1 MNDKEL
7 YHWSWPKGNNSPEY
21 NHWYYVT
28 HPEKWGQ
35 LARDKIKDTDNKV
48 DDKALELY
56 DKYAPIVKKEAGEI
70 VDFGVR
76 LSPTKVDN
84 FLLSAY
90 RSAKN
95 KNKSATI
102 GSLKLAG
109 KEIVDEPVRAAKAVY
124 KGAKAVGRGAKAVG
138 KGIKKAGEFTVDAT
152 KAVYNGT
159 KRAIQKTSEIVD
171 TLKNLKYPKAYTSNM
186 YEGTT
191 PKDIIEAGDKW
202 LDEFLNRNNK

>member
-56 DKYAPIVKKEAGEI
+56 DKYAPIVKKEASEF

-76 LSPTKVDN
+76 FSPTKVDN

-95 KNKSATI
+95 KNKDAAI

-109 KEIVDEPVRAAKAVY
+109 KELIDEPVRAAKAVY
-124 KGAKAVGRGAKAVG
+124 KGARAVGRGVKTAG
-138 KGIKKAGEFTVDAT
+138 KFTVDAA
-152 KAVYNGT
+152 KAVYKGA
-159 KRAIQKTSEIVD
+159 RATVKKTAEIVD
-171 TLKNLKYPKAYTSNM
+171 TLKNIKVPKVYSSNLYSKNM

-191 PKDIIEAGDKW
+191 PKEIIEAGDKW
-202 LDEFLNRNNK
+202 LDEFLNRNK